1 MPTEYL
7 EVVVGHCE
15 GYISQRWFIKIH
27 KGQLGAVA
35 NSQPRPYFSVHSE
48 AFPDKCLMKQKRSV
62 DCNRWYT
69 ILGQSARLCPQPF
82 EGLFLAEC
90 NGCDEQS
97 FFIDASFLDIV
108 KTIKTTGQVNSS
120 DPLMALVSSEQPA
133 CQCTDLFDTDHRSKC
148 KLTIII
154 INLAHGCIR
163 FPRDLNA
170 AHFL

>member
-1 MPTEYL
+1 
-7 EVVVGHCE
+7 
-15 GYISQRWFIKIH
+15 
-27 KGQLGAVA
+27 
-35 NSQPRPYFSVHSE
+35 
-48 AFPDKCLMKQKRSV
+48 
-62 DCNRWYT
+62 
-69 ILGQSARLCPQPF
+69 LGQSARLCPQPF

-108 KTIKTTGQVNSS
+108 KTIKGTGQVNSS
-120 DPLMALVSSEQPA
+120 DPFMALVSSGQPA
-133 CQCTDLFDTDHRSKC
+133 CQCTDSFDTDHKSKC

-154 INLAHGCIR
+154 INQAHGCIR